1 MKERIRE
8 WLQWNAGYIAWAV
21 YFGAIALAFIVYK
34 IKGGV

>member
-21 YFGAIALAFIVYK
+21 YFVAIALVLIIYK

>member
-21 YFGAIALAFIVYK
+21 YFGAIALVLILYK
-34 IKGGV
+34 IKG